1 MADLF
6 GSPEWQKLAD
16 DNPKEYYENTPFVR
30 SLWEGRL
37 PTWLGQAY
45 EQDISPAIEAAPSPT
60 TMEGALTYGKGA
72 YNLAKGLVTGAV
84 DTIDSAQKDPT
95 NPKKMLD
102 LSLMVS
108 GAGGLLGRVPAGSG
122 KVLGANVF
130 QGGPHKYGPEGAA
143 KSLDHM
149 GKGEGATAYGWGRY
163 DADAEGVAR
172 DYQKTLS
179 GNWDDSTRVANAV
192 YDALGPLSDGSVL
205 FKGGKFS
212 KDDFLKKFGP
222 TIADDWVNLPP
233 GLRTAAEKR
242 LEGYL
247 YKHDLPDEDI
257 ARYLDWDAPLS
268 EQTQAVQD
276 IAARFGIKTT
286 PSGMKEARGS
296 DIYRAIGHAEQK
308 PPFDTGSMNP
318 GSREGSEALRKAG
331 IPGLKYYDGMSRKK
345 NLMIDGVA
353 ASRGVEMDAADYVR
367 LWGPDRIERIKIE
380 INGERG
386 LKKKKELIAAVE
398 DIVHNNKAVTEEMS
412 GTRNYVTWDQE
423 VLNRMKLLE
432 RNGESMIDAL
442 R

>member
-1 MADLF
+1 MLQTSTEEVGKQYKEFLGTRNADLTDP
-6 GSPEWQKLAD
+6 GNRAASAVYRTPEGTVEAGIQEMKAAIRAADNSPNAF
-16 DNPKEYYENTPFVR
+16 PKGENE
-30 SLWEGRL
+30 LNK
-37 PTWLGQAY
+37 QA
-45 EQDISPAIEAAPSPT
+45 
-60 TMEGALTYGKGA
+60 
-72 YNLAKGLVTGAV
+72 
-84 DTIDSAQKDPT
+84 
-95 NPKKMLD
+95 
-102 LSLMVS
+102 LSYLE
-108 GAGGLLGRVPAGSG
+108 SG
-122 KVLGANVF
+122 K
-130 QGGPHKYGPEGAA
+130 E
-143 KSLDHM
+143 
-149 GKGEGATAYGWGRY
+149 
-163 DADAEGVAR
+163 
-172 DYQKTLS
+172 
-179 GNWDDSTRVANAV
+179 
-192 YDALGPLSDGSVL
+192 
-205 FKGGKFS
+205 
-212 KDDFLKKFGP
+212 
-222 TIADDWVNLPP
+222 LPSQ
-233 GLRTAAEKR
+233 
-242 LEGYL
+242 EGYL

-412 GTRNYVTWDQE
+412 GTRNYVTWDQD
-423 VLNRMKLLE
+423 VLDRMKLLE